1 MSKKG
6 KKHHG
11 QEAGQQ
17 ASESRQGSPIVDT
30 QAGHDFG
37 PPIGYDYDGKTGTIH
52 SLEEA
57 IAFVEPLSGTFEHP
71 DEIWRTV
78 FEALHFARTSGLN
91 EELVN
96 ARGMLEDAL
105 KAPRGK
111 LPEDDTGMPGV

>member
-6 KKHHG
+6 KKHHDH
-11 QEAGQQ
+11 EVEQQ
-17 ASESRQGSPIVDT
+17 ASESTPGSAPVHAPAE
-30 QAGHDFG
+30 QDFG
-37 PPIGYDYDGKTGTIH
+37 LPISYEYEGRTGTIS

-78 FEALHFARTSGLN
+78 YEALHFARTSGLS
-91 EELVN
+91 EEMVN

-105 KAPRGK
+105 KAPREKTLGG
-111 LPEDDTGMPGV
+111 DADQAGV